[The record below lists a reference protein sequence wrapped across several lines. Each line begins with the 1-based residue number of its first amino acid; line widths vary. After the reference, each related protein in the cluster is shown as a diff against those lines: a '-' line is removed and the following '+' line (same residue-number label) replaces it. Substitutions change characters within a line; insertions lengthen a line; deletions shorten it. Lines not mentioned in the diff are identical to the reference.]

1 MAKTSTRPSRH
12 RVDFVE
18 LALIG
23 GLLLVAMIVM
33 AVHYMTPLLVA
44 RSLTADGLAE
54 FRAFEQAYGPHRES
68 RYAEEWIIRDFFHD
82 KRNGTFLDVGANDY
96 RKENNTYYLETA
108 LGWSGIAIDAQQE
121 FATGYEQHRPRTK
134 FFALFVSDVSD
145 ASAQLYVPK
154 ANTLTAS
161 SNRAFAEGE
170 DGATVARKVRT
181 ITLDD
186 LLTREHVD
194 RVDFVSM
201 DIELAEPKALAGF
214 DIESFRPALVCV
226 EAHGTS
232 RQAIL
237 NYFQQHRY
245 VVVGKYLRADTAN
258 LYFMPA
264 SRGLEPHAE
273 RVEIGPRDSPWLQRS
288 GAK

>member
-1 MAKTSTRPSRH
+1 
-12 RVDFVE
+12 
-18 LALIG
+18 
-23 GLLLVAMIVM
+23 MIVM

-121 FATGYEQHRPRTK
+121 FAAGYEQHRPRTK

-186 LLTREHVD
+186 LLAREHVD

-226 EAHGTS
+226 EAHGAS

-273 RVEIGPRDSPWLQRS
+273 RVEIGPR
-288 GAK
+288 

>member
-1 MAKTSTRPSRH
+1 LIEVQNVPKTPGRPSRY
-12 RVDFVE
+12 RVDLVEFV
-18 LALIG
+18 LVG
-23 GLLLVAMIVM
+23 GFLLLVA
-33 AVHYMTPLLVA
+33 AVVGARYAQPLLIA
-44 RSLTADGLAE
+44 RVLAADGVAE
-54 FRAFEQAYGPHRES
+54 LRAFERTFGPHRES

-82 KRNGTFLDVGANDY
+82 RRNGTFLDVGANDY

-121 FATGYEQHRPRTK
+121 FITGYEQHRPGTK

-145 ASAQLYVPK
+145 TFEQLYVPR

-170 DGATVARKVRT
+170 DGVTVERKVRT
-181 ITLDD
+181 TTLDA
-186 LLTREHVD
+186 LLAREQVEHI
-194 RVDFVSM
+194 DFVSM
-201 DIELAEPKALAGF
+201 DIELAEPRALAGF
-214 DIESFRPALVCV
+214 DVERFRPALVCI
-226 EAHGTS
+226 EAHLAS

-237 NYFQQHRY
+237 DYFQQHRY

-264 SRGLEPHAE
+264 QTPDP
-273 RVEIGPRDSPWLQRS
+273 PRR
-288 GAK
+288 